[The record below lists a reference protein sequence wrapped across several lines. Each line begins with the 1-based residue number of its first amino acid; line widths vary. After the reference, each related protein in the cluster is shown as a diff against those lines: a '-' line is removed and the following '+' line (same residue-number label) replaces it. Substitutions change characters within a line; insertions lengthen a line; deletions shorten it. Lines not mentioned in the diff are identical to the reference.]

1 MYNYID
7 LGITFAMI
15 ITFEINMKQHIL
27 YVCIKNVEI
36 SIKFKHL
43 TWNILLF
50 LASRVC
56 LNFILIKG
64 DITVVGLTVLG
75 KLKEH

>member
-36 SIKFKHL
+36 SKIL
-43 TWNILLF
+43 TFDIEYSSV

-64 DITVVGLTVLG
+64 DITVVGLTVLV